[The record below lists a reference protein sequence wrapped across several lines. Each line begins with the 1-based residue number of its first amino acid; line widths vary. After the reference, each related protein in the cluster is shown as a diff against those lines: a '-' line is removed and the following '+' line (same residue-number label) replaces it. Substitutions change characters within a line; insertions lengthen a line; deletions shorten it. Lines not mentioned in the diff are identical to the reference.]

1 MISEAITKEQIDVPF
16 DGIEPVYSIYSPKA
30 AAAIG
35 VITIAFSTDPIARWV
50 YPDPDEY
57 LRHFPEFVRA
67 FAGRSFE
74 KGSAYLA
81 PDAAGAALWLP
92 PNVEPEEDRLIGLF
106 WASATDAVQQDLFPM
121 FEQMGSF
128 HPETPHWYLPMIGVE
143 TQQQGKG
150 IGASLMQ
157 HVLANCDADGLPA
170 YLESSNPRNIPLY
183 ERFGFEVIGT
193 IQVGA
198 SPPMYPMLRK
208 PQRNWDEDLFV
219 TKS

>member
-1 MISEAITKEQIDVPF
+1 MISEAITEEQIDVPY
-16 DGIEPVYSIYSPKA
+16 DGIEPVYSIYSPQA

-57 LRHFPEFVRA
+57 LRHFPEFIRA
-67 FAGRSFE
+67 FAGKSFE

-81 PDAAGAALWLP
+81 PEAAGAALWLP
-92 PNVEPEEDRLIGLF
+92 PNVESDEDRLIGLF
-106 WASATDAVQQDLFPM
+106 WSSTTDAVQQDLFPM
-121 FEQMGSF
+121 FEQMGNF
-128 HPETPHWYLPMIGVE
+128 HPKTPHWYLPMIGVE

-157 HVLANCDADGLPA
+157 HSLANCDADGLPA

-208 PQRNWDEDLFV
+208 PQRAWDQDLFV

>member
-106 WASATDAVQQDLFPM
+106 WASTTDAVQQDLFPM

-128 HPETPHWYLPMIGVE
+128 HPKTPHWYLPMIGVE

-157 HVLANCDADGLPA
+157 HALANCDADGLPA